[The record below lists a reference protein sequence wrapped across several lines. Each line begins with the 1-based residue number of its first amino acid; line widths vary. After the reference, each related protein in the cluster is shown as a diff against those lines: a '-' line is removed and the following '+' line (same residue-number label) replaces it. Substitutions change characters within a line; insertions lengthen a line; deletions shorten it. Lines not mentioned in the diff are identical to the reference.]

1 MRSSSKDKSADI
13 ESCKIKLAF
22 LCKLSNGNEC
32 LKLVEVPSND
42 LGIISPLLWF
52 FHYKITSE
60 IAIKKK
66 KIKNR
71 APVVR

>member
-13 ESCKIKLAF
+13 ESSKIKLAF
-22 LCKLSNGNEC
+22 LRKLSKGNQYF
-32 LKLVEVPSND
+32 KSVEVHSND

-52 FHYKITSE
+52 FHPKITPE
-60 IAIKKK
+60 IEIKKK
-66 KIKNR
+66 KTKSK